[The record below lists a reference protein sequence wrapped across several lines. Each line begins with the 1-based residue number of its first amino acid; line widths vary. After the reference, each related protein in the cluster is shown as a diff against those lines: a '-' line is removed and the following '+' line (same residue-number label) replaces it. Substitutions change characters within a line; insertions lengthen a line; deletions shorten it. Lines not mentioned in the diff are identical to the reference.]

1 MTKHSSP
8 RVQALFYFIEAHNCG
23 VIHCLETTP
32 LSEVL
37 CLNQHSKSNSLSHE
51 LSLPSA
57 EMQGTM
63 RREGKRLSEKQ
74 MNQKSLLI
82 A

>member
-37 CLNQHSKSNSLSHE
+37 CLNQHSKS
-51 LSLPSA
+51 
-57 EMQGTM
+57 
-63 RREGKRLSEKQ
+63 
-74 MNQKSLLI
+74 KSLTRVVL
-82 A
+82 AFSRNAGHHEKRRQASL